1 MRIDNIVAEFPYS
14 ISEDAVA
21 ALLQSAHYSTNAS
34 TTLTGNKTIT
44 STLRNSDDSHL
55 LTDDAI
61 IKMEG
66 FTFTQETDG
75 GFMLAP
81 H

>member
-1 MRIDNIVAEFPYS
+1 MPAP
-14 ISEDAVA
+14 
-21 ALLQSAHYSTNAS
+21 LM
-34 TTLTGNKTIT
+34 TGTKTIT

-66 FTFTQETDG
+66 FELTDQSDG
-75 GFMLAP
+75 PFMLA
-81 H
+81 HYEH